1 MAFNYEAAAA
11 LLIKRLPEVPVI
23 KGWNRLEG
31 RPRAVDYE
39 RALRAEV
46 RDALWFLS
54 RQWQFG
60 EFAGEDAASPVQART
75 LVKSQAF
82 ATYTAAG
89 GSTRPY
95 TRDIPLEGRAEAEAV
110 PVDLRRHVQI
120 TRYFFALIAGQ
131 ARFSILRGLYLAASA
146 YGLPA
151 AALVG
156 ELDDDADLLMLLA
169 SGKLIDSS
177 LLLGE
182 IANGAHDTR
191 VDGFPGLSAAERTD
205 LKLAGTQL
213 LAFARRFT
221 LAPSDASDD
230 AWVPRFL
237 EYQFGCSAV
246 GADASASP
254 LVARAYEGGHL
265 DWYSFDIGAGDK
277 AGKGPAA
284 VLAAAPATALSFIP
298 APVSFSGMPSP
309 RYWELE
315 SRRTEFAQLDVNTTD
330 IAKLLLTEFT
340 LVYSNDWC
348 VIPYEVEVGTL
359 SEIPALL
366 VTDDFGETTLVRA
379 AGAGA
384 NNSWQGWS
392 MFTLNVDGSRAG
404 VDTRLLV
411 APAVTKI
418 MEGPPLERVLWLR
431 DEMSNMAWA
440 VEKIVPGAL
449 GNGLNGYDVA
459 RYHSVAIPTPP
470 RHPTP
475 AKARY
480 VLGTDVPG
488 NWHPFIPVQNPGS
501 NRSVSLQRARMP
513 GPARD
518 IFGRVLSVPA
528 PYFVNEEE
536 VPRAGKQI
544 ERSWQRTRW
553 NGGTTVLWVG
563 RRVGTGRGEGS
574 SGLAFDQVV
583 DLKSGE

>member
-1 MAFNYEAAAA
+1 MTFNYDAAAA
-11 LLIKRLPEVPVI
+11 LLLARLPEVPVI

-31 RPRAVDYE
+31 RPRAVNFE

-75 LVKSQAF
+75 IVKSKAF
-82 ATYTAAG
+82 ETYSAAG

-95 TRDIPLEGRAEAEAV
+95 ARDIPLEGRVEAETV
-110 PVDLRRHVQI
+110 PVDLRRHVQVA
-120 TRYFFALIAGQ
+120 RYFFALIARQ
-131 ARFSILRGLYLAASA
+131 AKFTSIRELYLAAGA

-151 AALVG
+151 AAIVG
-156 ELDDDADLLMLLA
+156 ELDDDADFLLLLA
-169 SGKLIDSS
+169 SNKLMDSM

-182 IANGAHDTR
+182 IASGAHDTR
-191 VDGFPGLSAAERTD
+191 VDGFPGLSAVERDD
-205 LKLAGTQL
+205 LKRAGTQL
-213 LAFARRFT
+213 LAWSQRFT
-221 LAPSDASDD
+221 LTPADAADD

-237 EYQFGCSAV
+237 EYQFGCTAV
-246 GADASASP
+246 GSDLTTTS
-254 LVARAYEGGHL
+254 LVAKEYEGGHL
-265 DWYSFDIGAGDK
+265 DWYSFDIGAGAT
-277 AGKGPAA
+277 AGNDIVAPAA
-284 VLAAAPATALSFIP
+284 VTPDTALTFIP

-348 VIPYEVEVGTL
+348 VIPYEVDVGTL
-359 SEIPALL
+359 CEIPALL

-384 NNSWQGWS
+384 NNNWQGWS
-392 MFTLNVDGSRAG
+392 MFALNVDGSKSG
-404 VDTRLLV
+404 IQTQLV
-411 APAVTKI
+411 ITPAVTKI
-418 MEGPPLERVLWLR
+418 MEGPPIERVFWLR

-459 RYHSVAIPTPP
+459 RNHTAVVPAPP
-470 RHPTP
+470 RHPTR

-480 VLGTDVPG
+480 VLGTDVPH
-488 NWHPFIPVQNPGS
+488 NWHPFIPVHNPGS
-501 NRSVSLQRARMP
+501 DRSVSLQRARMP
-513 GPARD
+513 GPGRD

-536 VPRAGKQI
+536 VTRAGKQV
-544 ERSWQRTRW
+544 ERNWQRARW
-553 NGGTTVLWVG
+553 AGGSTALWLG
-563 RRVGTGRGEGS
+563 RKVGTGRGEGS
-574 SGLAFDQVV
+574 SGLAFDQVIE
-583 DLKSGE
+583 LKSGD